1 MAGFK
6 VIIIGA
12 GLAGSL
18 LGNGL
23 LHNDVDFV
31 IYESDPEH
39 AQREG
44 YQIRLGAPSIAG
56 FKACLQEDQL
66 AKLYP
71 MFGRSGGMISSAPVL
86 YDHKLNLLLDLT
98 KFPAYTKSAPINR
111 AILRDFLAQPV
122 AAAGKIKYGKRF
134 TGYNTVRIRSVTKI
148 RASFDDGTEVE
159 CDLLISA
166 EGTRSKVFMENSC
179 PQILLIEDR

>member
-1 MAGFK
+1 MTGFK

-31 IYESDPEH
+31 IYESDPENS
-39 AQREG
+39 QREG
-44 YQIRLGAPSIAG
+44 YQIRLGAPSITG
-56 FKACLQEDQL
+56 FKACLHENQL

-86 YDHKLNLLLDLT
+86 YDDKLNLLLDLT

-111 AILRDFLAQPV
+111 VILRDFLAQPV
-122 AAAGKIKYGKRF
+122 ATAGKIEYGKRF
-134 TGYNTVRIRSVTKI
+134 IGYYTVKTGPFTKI
-148 RASFDDGTEVE
+148 RATFDDGTEAE

-166 EGTRSKVFMENSC
+166 EGTRSKVSMPNLRPLIILTEN
-179 PQILLIEDR
+179 R